1 MTIKNSFCVSVRYLF
16 YKPMDEKIK
25 IRIHRFLAKEN
36 PNMEKTLFDWSIV
49 SQYDVKTT
57 YPLISRKFF
66 GA

>member
-1 MTIKNSFCVSVRYLF
+1 
-16 YKPMDEKIK
+16 MDEKIK
-25 IRIHRFLAKEN
+25 IRILRFLAKEI

-49 SQYDVKTT
+49 SQYDVQTT